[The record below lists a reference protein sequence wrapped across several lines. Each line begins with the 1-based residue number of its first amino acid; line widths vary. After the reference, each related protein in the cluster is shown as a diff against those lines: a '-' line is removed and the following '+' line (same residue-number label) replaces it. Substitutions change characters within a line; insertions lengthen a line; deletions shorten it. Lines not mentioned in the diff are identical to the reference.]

1 MLAETL
7 ALVEDLSALR
17 EVCPSSV
24 IRHFG
29 GLFITFWTTGA
40 YEGRQGSS
48 MAAPKTA
55 SCARW

>member
-24 IRHFG
+24 IRFR
-29 GLFITFWTTGA
+29 GA
-40 YEGRQGSS
+40 N
-48 MAAPKTA
+48 
-55 SCARW
+55 